1 MVIAMVMVPWP
12 VVDIKAWIGRVDTWL
27 REWPLRTGRVC
38 PACGARALVGHGL
51 VVRWAADV
59 REVRANAP
67 SAAGG
72 IAVLEDERALVLGMR
87 ELGRLATAW
96 MVVLNLPGRGRGALA
111 ADE

>member
-1 MVIAMVMVPWP
+1 MAVDLWFLGPCTDWVASAVI
-12 VVDIKAWIGRVDTWL
+12 D
-27 REWPLRTGRVC
+27 
-38 PACGARALVGHGL
+38 HGL